1 VAVGDQADDGTGG
14 DGRVAALEAAL
25 AGRDARLAE
34 LAASNAELVAS
45 NAELTAKVEALTKQ
59 VEVLTELLNRNS
71 KNSHLPPSSDGPG
84 AGSREGRAARNK
96 RKAERRRGGQ
106 KGHRGSHRELLPAD
120 RVHSFVDLFP
130 EACLG
135 CARSLPR
142 LPDAAACRY
151 QQLELRDHRPH
162 LTEWRRHE
170 VQCKSCG
177 ASTRAAYH
185 SAKIPSS
192 AFGPCLTAT
201 VALLTGAYHLSRR
214 KTQKLLSELFG
225 IAVSLGAISAM
236 EQRASKAL
244 ASAHDEALRE
254 VQYAGVKHADATTW
268 TRAGKLMSLW
278 TMASE
283 AVTVYRIFADG
294 CRETILPMFG
304 PRLGFLVSDRA
315 TVFGFWA
322 MPLRQVCH
330 AHLLRKYVAFYER
343 EGPAG
348 SIGHELLELTS
359 LLFEYW
365 HGFKQGHLT
374 RQELQFWMRP
384 VQRDIE
390 RTLER
395 GAAADIE
402 RMSGSCVDIL
412 AHREALWTF
421 VEHDGLEPTNNHAEL
436 ELRDFVLWRKR
447 SFGSQSERGERFAER
462 VMTAVRTARKQ
473 GKGVLDF
480 LVCTVRAHV
489 SGAQLPRLLGS
500 EATA

>member
-1 VAVGDQADDGTGG
+1 MAAGDQADDGT
-14 DGRVAALEAAL
+14 DGPVATAL
-25 AGRDARLAE
+25 AERDAKIAE

-45 NAELTAKVEALTKQ
+45 NAELTAKLEALTKQ

-84 AGSREGRAARNK
+84 SGSREARAARNK
-96 RKAERRRGGQ
+96 RKAERRRGAQ
-106 KGHRGSHRELLPAD
+106 KGHRGSHRELLPVD
-120 RVHSFVDLFP
+120 RVDLFVDLFP
-130 EACLG
+130 QVCLG
-135 CARSLPR
+135 CARSLPHIM
-142 LPDAAACRY
+142 DAAACRY
-151 QQLELRDHRPH
+151 QQLDLRDHRPH

-170 VQCKSCG
+170 VQCKHCG
-177 ASTRAAYH
+177 ASTRAGYD
-185 SAKIPSS
+185 STKIPSS

-201 VALLTGAYHLSRR
+201 VALLSGAYHLSRR
-214 KTQKLLSELFG
+214 KTRRLLSELFG
-225 IAVSLGAISAM
+225 IAVSLGAVSAM
-236 EQRASKAL
+236 EQRASEAL

-278 TMASE
+278 TMAS
-283 AVTVYRIFADG
+283 AAATVYRIFADG

-322 MPLRQVCH
+322 MALRQVCH

-348 SIGHELLELTS
+348 NIGRELLELTS

-365 HGFKQGHLT
+365 HGFKEGHLT

-384 VQRDIE
+384 VQRDVE
-390 RTLER
+390 RMLER

-402 RMSGSCVDIL
+402 RLSGSCADIL

-421 VEHDGLEPTNNHAEL
+421 VEHDGVEPTNNHGEL

-462 VMTAVRTARKQ
+462 VMTVVRTARKQ
-473 GKGVLDF
+473 GKDVLDF
-480 LVCTVRAHV
+480 LVCTVMAHV
-489 SGAQLPRLLGS
+489 HGSQAPRLLDG
-500 EATA
+500 EVTA